1 MAIDYN
7 SIAFKNRD
15 IDKFSKKFGNGD
27 PVKGVGPQ
35 NTAYSGP
42 DYTKGRQSNFAGYDR
57 KRESVSQQGFDSGMK
72 KSDQADEKALMNDL
86 NTWSRGKAK
95 EMNKEDRV
103 KSRESKQYERRT
115 TTKGLDKVNNFVDKT
130 LGRGKYDRGSM
141 KKNMDMGGNRS
152 KLIVDK
158 QGQKKQD
165 ADCKAKRG
173 SGKTCKPKDIGN
185 SQWTV
190 N

>member
-1 MAIDYN
+1 MATDYN

-15 IDKFSKKFGNGD
+15 IDKFSNKFGE
-27 PVKGVGPQ
+27 PTP
-35 NTAYSGP
+35 AP
-42 DYTKGRQSNFAGYDR
+42 AYTKGKNSNFAGYDR

-115 TTKGLDKVNNFVDKT
+115 TTKGLDKVNHFLDKT

-152 KLIVDK
+152 KLCVDK
-158 QGQKKQD
+158 AGQKSQEEG
-165 ADCKAKRG
+165 CKIEMGNK
-173 SGKTCKPKDIGN
+173 KKPDYKKPRQTIN
-185 SQWTV
+185 FKF
-190 N
+190 